1 MNTPALFGRNHATLK
16 MMFVGLLSLAMLIP
30 LYMVRSI
37 VQERQ
42 NLQVVAAH
50 TIADRWGGQQTVG
63 GLVAL
68 THAPVRHNQDKASR
82 TQMGWRGTVLSEL
95 SIEASLVPEIRY
107 LGIYEVPVY
116 TTRVIMEGII
126 DWQRLGRIQGQGD
139 LLFWLPLS
147 DVRGV
152 REVSALHVDGLEI
165 PARPLAVHTNSISG
179 LQFKVTAGDRPGIAA
194 TGKYR
199 LELLLAGS
207 QSVMFLPLADTS
219 TVKLDADWP
228 DPEFIGQF
236 LPVEHSIT
244 DSGVQATWRLLG
256 VNRPYGDQWAVAGM
270 SFQQLGAAGFGMRLE
285 TPVDGYQRS
294 ERSVKYGF
302 LFISLTFFTLFLFE
316 VMTGRPLHPVPYVL
330 TGAALAVFYLVLL
343 ALSEYLPFSAAFAL
357 AAGLLVVIVTP
368 YMGAVLGN
376 RRHGYGVGAMMAL
389 TYSLLYVL
397 VTAQHAALLLGSL
410 ALLTAIAV
418 LMFLTRNVDWYDY
431 GFTGSRIR

>member
-1 MNTPALFGRNHATLK
+1 MNTSALFGRNHATLK

-30 LYMVRSI
+30 LFMVQSI

-42 NLQVVAAH
+42 NLQVAAAK
-50 TIADRWGGQQTVG
+50 TIAGRWGGQQSVG

-68 THAPVRHNQDKASR
+68 THSPVRYKKEKVNRA
-82 TQMGWRGTVLSEL
+82 QMGWRGTVLSEL
-95 SIEASLVPEIRY
+95 SIDASLITETRY

-116 TTRVIMEGII
+116 TARVIMEGTI
-126 DWQRLGRIQGQGD
+126 DWQRLGRIQDQGD

-147 DVRGV
+147 DVSGV

-165 PARPLAVHTNSISG
+165 PAKPLAVHTDSMSG
-179 LQFKVTAGDRPGIAA
+179 LQFKVAAGDRPGTAA

-219 TVKLDADWP
+219 RVKLDADWP
-228 DPEFIGQF
+228 DPEFIGQS
-236 LPVEHSIT
+236 LPVERSIS
-244 DSGVQATWRLLG
+244 DSDVQATWRLLG
-256 VNRPYGDQWAVAGM
+256 VNRPYGDHWAVTDM
-270 SFQQLGAAGFGMRLE
+270 PFQQLEAAGFGMRLE

-330 TGAALAVFYLVLL
+330 TGTALAVFYLVLL
-343 ALSEYLPFSAAFAL
+343 ALSEYLPFSAAFAV
-357 AAGLLVVIVTP
+357 AAGLLVGIVTP

-376 RRHGYGVGAMMAL
+376 RRRGYLVGAMMSL

-410 ALLTAIAV
+410 ALLAAIAV
-418 LMFLTRNVDWYDY
+418 LMYLTRNVDWYDY
-431 GFTGSRIR
+431 GFTGSTIR